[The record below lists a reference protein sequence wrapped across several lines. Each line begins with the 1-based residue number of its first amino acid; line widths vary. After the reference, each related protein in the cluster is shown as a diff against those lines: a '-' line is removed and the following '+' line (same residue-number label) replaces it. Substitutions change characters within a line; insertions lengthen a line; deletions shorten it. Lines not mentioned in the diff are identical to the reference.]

1 MPETNF
7 DKNTTDHGMNMGIR
21 SVSKEY
27 KDVSKNNK
35 TGNIGKYQE
44 GVLVNTENLS
54 RFNFPHSFI
63 PQYNREKKTKDY
75 FNIIQRTSSTFI
87 CFNTLSD

>member
-1 MPETNF
+1 
-7 DKNTTDHGMNMGIR
+7 MNMGIR
-21 SVSKEY
+21 SVNKEY

-54 RFNFPHSFI
+54 RFNFPYTFI

-87 CFNTLSD
+87 WFSTLSDQVNSILLFRQ